1 MARMDDTN
9 PLVMH
14 LIKVLHTLED
24 EHPLEEPEAVLI
36 LLSLDTE
43 EKILDYLEW
52 MNSKFDGEKFQLNK
66 HQLIGAAVRIGD
78 GDLSFLKKPN
88 TSLI

>member
-1 MARMDDTN
+1 MARVEDTN
-9 PLVMH
+9 PLKIH
-14 LIKVLHTLED
+14 LIKALHTLEG

-52 MNSKFDGEKFQLNK
+52 MISKFDGEGFQLNK
-66 HQLIGAAVRIGD
+66 HQLIGAAVRIVEGEMN
-78 GDLSFLKKPN
+78 LP
-88 TSLI
+88 